1 MSFSL
6 AKKNI
11 KHKRKTMKRKQKGG
25 GEGEAKS
32 GRFTFTNPFK
42 SFGSKKEQKFDGVVE
57 LANSEGANS
66 DGTKPNSVQRIEPTI
81 KKIESKKEEKS
92 LFIFNRQ
99 YNGAESAGISVLR
112 NSANARAS
120 IDQTTASSEAALVAT
135 LAAAIHQLPCDTTYE
150 SIKATLDIKKIK
162 PISIK
167 QKKRLTNL
175 GAATFDANASAI
187 EKGETIVKT
196 IKNITFAIE
205 TLGTA
210 VPSGATS
217 LIGIAQSVGVAASKY
232 NKHLELIYLSSQC
245 LIYISNISR
254 DLAEIH
260 SFYNNPIVISK
271 GIKMDSS
278 LHEILVKSLFTF
290 TYFLI
295 DNIDFTSKIS
305 GLDQYQFW
313 FGFLSRIDFS
323 NIKDIE
329 KDYIYK
335 YSCKECIPDE
345 LREKLKELSVSGKPY
360 KKIIDFDDVFDNT
373 ATKTKYETSKKKSYF
388 SFSNSRDAAMSV
400 VDKPRQIFS
409 GINDRISRIG
419 SKSIETKKTDQK
431 GNKLF
436 GFCSNEI
443 VEQCTNY
450 NDIIMRLIEFN
461 IYKLFKTTYE
471 NQNLLSIN
479 FENRSVSAEDF
490 YKYIFEEDEAN
501 VLRKLYQSEGP
512 NSRLDDEGEKKLAKD
527 KIFGQKS
534 YDETIYSNEEK
545 LEEFFCIEFLFELKR
560 IIKYLSIKTMF
571 DKYIEKVK
579 YTTSQSSS
587 KPSDEE
593 HSTMKSKF
601 MMPNMAKGAVS
612 LGKSTMSSMSSIR
625 KSAVSIVKTTLS
637 VGSVYFGDPERKYD
651 TFLREYVIMTG
662 NFATILS
669 RYSLDHNKLS
679 VKDKTEI
686 LENVNKEV
694 ANLDKSLKVVNTVI
708 IEAAKRGEIT
718 ARNIEALEAINKQL
732 QGEGE
737 GEREAGTGT
746 GPESASVAVT
756 GVSVTG
762 GKLIHNRLKKH
773 TKKYKHYNDY
783 KHYKSKKIRR
793 NKRK

>member
-25 GEGEAKS
+25 YKIGI
-32 GRFTFTNPFK
+32 GRMSFTVPYTSNT
-42 SFGSKKEQKFDGVVE
+42 SKKDPNFTDTSKIDEGTTGTPPITETRPTNDQSKNFPPAEQVALDAVK
-57 LANSEGANS
+57 
-66 DGTKPNSVQRIEPTI
+66 
-81 KKIESKKEEKS
+81 
-92 LFIFNRQ
+92 
-99 YNGAESAGISVLR
+99 
-112 NSANARAS
+112 NSATAS
-120 IDQTTASSEAALVAT
+120 TDQTTTSSEAALVAT
-135 LAAAIHQLPCDTTYE
+135 LAAAIHQLPCDIMFKTIE
-150 SIKATLDIKKIK
+150 AKLEKKNIKSISK
-162 PISIK
+162 K

-187 EKGETIVKT
+187 EKGEAIVKT

-210 VPSGATS
+210 VPSGATA

-260 SFYNNPIVISK
+260 SFYNDPTVISK

-323 NIKDIE
+323 NTEKIE

-335 YSCKECIPDE
+335 YSCRECIPDE

-360 KKIIDFDDVFDNT
+360 KKIIDFDDVFDNR

-388 SFSNSRDAAMSV
+388 SFSKSRDAAMSV
-400 VDKPRQIFS
+400 VYKPRQIFS
-409 GINDRISRIG
+409 GINDRIS
-419 SKSIETKKTDQK
+419 SKHIEIKDTDTN

-436 GFCSNEI
+436 GFCGNNI

-471 NQNLLSIN
+471 NKNLLPIN
-479 FENRSVSAEDF
+479 FEGKSSGITSEDF
-490 YKYIFEEDEAN
+490 YKYIFEEDEIN
-501 VLRKLYQSEGP
+501 VLNILYKSEGS
-512 NSRLDDEGEKKLAKD
+512 NSRLDDEEEKKLAKATLFD
-527 KIFGQKS
+527 QKS
-534 YDETIYSNEEK
+534 YDKMIYSDEEK

-637 VGSVYFGDPERKYD
+637 VGSVYFGDPEGKYD

-694 ANLDKSLKVVNTVI
+694 ARLNKSLKVVNTVI
-708 IEAAKRGEIT
+708 IDAARKGETAAK
-718 ARNIEALEAINKQL
+718 NIEALEAINKQL

-737 GEREAGTGT
+737 GEGEAGTGTGT

>member
-42 SFGSKKEQKFDGVVE
+42 SFGSKKEQKFDGVSE

-92 LFIFNRQ
+92 LSIFNRL

-150 SIKATLDIKKIK
+150 SIRNQLAKKNIKS
-162 PISIK
+162 ISIK
-167 QKKRLTNL
+167 QKKRLTNY
-175 GAATFDANASAI
+175 GAATFDANASTI
-187 EKGETIVKT
+187 EKGEAIVKT

-210 VPSGATS
+210 VPPGATS
-217 LIGIAQSVGVAASKY
+217 LIGIAQSVGLAASKY

-260 SFYNNPIVISK
+260 SFYNDQIVISK

-323 NIKDIE
+323 NTKEIE
-329 KDYIYK
+329 KNYIYK
-335 YSCKECIPDE
+335 YSCRECIPDE

-360 KKIIDFDDVFDNT
+360 KKIIDFDDVFDT
-373 ATKTKYETSKKKSYF
+373 SKAKTKYETSKKKSLL
-388 SFSNSRDAAMSV
+388 NKPRDAAMYV
-400 VDKPRQIFS
+400 VDKKRQIFS
-409 GINDRISRIG
+409 
-419 SKSIETKKTDQK
+419 SIKDTDTN

-436 GFCSNEI
+436 GFCDDTI

-479 FENRSVSAEDF
+479 FKGRNVSAEDF
-490 YKYIFEEDEAN
+490 YDYIFEDNEAN
-501 VLRKLYQSEGP
+501 VLNILYTSEGS
-512 NSRLDDEGEKKLAKD
+512 NSRLDDEEEKKLAKATLFD
-527 KIFGQKS
+527 QKS
-534 YDETIYSNEEK
+534 YDEMEYSNEEK

-560 IIKYLSIKTMF
+560 IITQLKIDTMF
-571 DKYIEKVK
+571 EKKYIKKVE

-587 KPSDEE
+587 KPSNEE
-593 HSTMKSKF
+593 HSTMKSKY
-601 MMPNMAKGAVS
+601 MMASMAKGAVS
-612 LGKSTMSSMSSIR
+612 LGKSTMSSIG

-637 VGSVYFGDPERKYD
+637 VGSVYFGDPEVKYD

-694 ANLDKSLKVVNTVI
+694 ARLNKSLKVVNTAI

-718 ARNIEALEAINKQL
+718 ARNIEATTVVSGEPESQDQQQ
-732 QGEGE
+732 QGELQ
-737 GEREAGTGT
+737 RI
-746 GPESASVAVT
+746 
-756 GVSVTG
+756 G